1 MNIVLGFGSFKR
13 PVLRNAVDFTKSW
26 CCRTVLPW
34 RKRNG
39 ST

>member
-1 MNIVLGFGSFKR
+1 MNSVLGLGSFKR
-13 PVLRNAVDFTKSW
+13 QVFYNAVDCTKSW
-26 CCRTVLPW
+26 YCRTVLPW